1 MKRLLVLMVSVLL
14 LGSCNTDKTLSKKR
28 KYDWDIN
35 YTSSK
40 YDDNKR
46 QYNLNKNLKSSSVQ
60 NQAEVQVSIP
70 TVKSNQE
77 FLASKDKVEP
87 SVLINNYSY
96 KELPHF
102 IQQEKINKSFLEKVT
117 ILKNKEITKKKSIT
131 NDKQNKILKLIGTSI
146 LIFFTIIIIGFT
158 GFLIALDGLFSRFSG
173 FNGPG
178 FIGLLLSILFTYLSY
193 KAIKN
198 TIKTFSIKNNKDD
211 VKDSID

>member
-60 NQAEVQVSIP
+60 NQAEVQASIP

-87 SVLINNYSY
+87 SVLINNNSY

-102 IQQEKINKSFLEKVT
+102 IQQEKINKSFLEKVP